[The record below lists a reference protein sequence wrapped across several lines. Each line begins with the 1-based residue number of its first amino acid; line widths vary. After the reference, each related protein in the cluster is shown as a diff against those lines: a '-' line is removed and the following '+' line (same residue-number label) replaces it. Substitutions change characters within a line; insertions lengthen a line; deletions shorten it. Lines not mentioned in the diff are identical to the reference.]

1 MEQLQSMG
9 DLSQIAD
16 MLPGGMAKGFD
27 PSQIDEKQMAH
38 NKAIIQ
44 SMTPLER
51 ENPQILNASRKSVSP
66 LAVGWRWWMST
77 AC

>member
-1 MEQLQSMG
+1 MG

-38 NKAIIQ
+38 NKAIIR
-44 SMTPLER
+44 SMTPKER
-51 ENPQILNASRKSVSP
+51 ENPQILNASRKSASP
-66 LAVGWRWWMST
+66 QAAAWRWWMST
-77 AC
+77 GC